1 MNRGDA
7 RLQPGSSPLHTG
19 INNIK
24 LTNIPF
30 GTADWTQVPPERKAG
45 ERGWA

>member
-1 MNRGDA
+1 MNRGDERPRRESA
-7 RLQPGSSPLHTG
+7 QFQAHNR
-19 INNIK
+19 NMK

-45 ERGWA
+45 ESGWA